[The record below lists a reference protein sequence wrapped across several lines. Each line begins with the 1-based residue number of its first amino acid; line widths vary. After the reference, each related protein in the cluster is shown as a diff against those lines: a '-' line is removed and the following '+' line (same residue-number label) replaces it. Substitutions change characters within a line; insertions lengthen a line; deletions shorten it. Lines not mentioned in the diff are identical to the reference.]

1 MMMKEL
7 KLTKRRKLLGA
18 VVICVILIT
27 GSTMLWQMGQ
37 VAEAAILDPHPG
49 LVGWWRFDEGAGNI
63 VSDSSGHGNDGTV
76 YGATWVDGKHGKA
89 LSFDGVEDHVKVNN
103 HATLQITGDL
113 TIAFWVNTTSL
124 SAAMVPVD
132 KHWAGEYFAKI
143 LATGA
148 LRFAHGAPGN
158 AEELT
163 VLPAGSITAGS
174 WIHIAV
180 VRNTSTTQLTAYK
193 NGVAGS
199 PVSYTKTPTASTQ
212 DVYIG
217 MEDAAYNPFY
227 GAIDEV
233 RIYNRALSQDE
244 IQTLFQKR
252 PDFSANLLAK
262 IPKGTTQVFVTLSWQ
277 GIGNINITIVSP
289 SESYTE
295 DMLPIYQ
302 KTIYS
307 SDSGDMLNIKRL
319 TVAVTSLS
327 SDESWYIE
335 LESDQVEDY
344 KMTVEIQK

>member
-1 MMMKEL
+1 MLISEL
-7 KLTKRRKLLGA
+7 TWTKKRKLLGA
-18 VVICVILIT
+18 VVVCVVLIAGLT
-27 GSTMLWQMGQ
+27 IWWQMRY
-37 VAEAAILDPHPG
+37 VAEAAVLDPHPG
-49 LVGWWRFDEGAGNI
+49 LVGWWRFDEGSGTVAKDSGGN
-63 VSDSSGHGNDGTV
+63 GNDGTV
-76 YGATWVDGKHGKA
+76 YGATWVDGKYGNA
-89 LSFDGVEDHVKVNN
+89 SSFDGVNDYVKVDNN
-103 HATLQITGDL
+103 AALQITGNL
-113 TIAFWVNTTSL
+113 TIAFWVNIVSL
-124 SAAMVPVD
+124 SADMVPVD
-132 KHWAGEYFAKI
+132 KHWGGEYFVKL

-148 LRFAHGAPGN
+148 LQFAHGAPGN

-163 VLPAGSITAGS
+163 ILPAGSITAGS

-244 IQTLFQKR
+244 IQTLFQKK

-262 IPKGTTQVFVTLSWQ
+262 IPKGTTQVLVTLSWQ

-289 SESYTE
+289 SETYTE

-307 SDSGDMLNIKRL
+307 SDSADMLNIKRL
-319 TVAVTSLS
+319 TIAVASLS
-327 SDESWYIE
+327 SDESWYIK